1 MTQLIFRYDTEDYVN
16 EYAAEGILRAI
27 RPLDAAGITGC
38 FVITGKLIPA
48 LRKWGREDVIQALA
62 RHEIGTHTLGHSAHP
77 TINEYTDIEDF
88 DEALSRFLQEEN
100 TCIAILKE
108 AFGEDILMNATSA
121 PGNSV
126 SYVAQYGYAKLGI
139 REYLGGFTR
148 DEVRNRPVYFCNVIN
163 ASTSFC
169 LDTLYKLTREEMDG
183 VIDELAEKEV
193 AILCHHP
200 AMNMMCEFWDKV
212 NYDGVNT
219 PEEKWRESTRL
230 SEAEMTR
237 WSENY
242 RYFIERVKKDPR
254 FEIVTSEKI
263 EEKHFPV
270 RERVID
276 KEVLKQVRK
285 QIEERLFPVTAP
297 DSYSLCDLVF
307 ACRDLL
313 LGKEKHICGKSFGFL
328 SAPESITTP
337 VTLTREELIMAAKE
351 IFDTFLPV
359 VLHAGEKRI
368 GVSDFLRAALVLLTE
383 DIDTVTA
390 IPAPW
395 QIDLEEFPILAK
407 LNLKGSWVH
416 AKDFEDAYISSRSR
430 LQSYTI
436 RLPKNTNRM
445 IF

>member
-48 LRKWGREDVIQALA
+48 LRKWGREDVIRALA
-62 RHEIGTHTLGHSAHP
+62 RHEIGTHSLGHSAHP
-77 TINEYTDIEDF
+77 TINEYTDIADF

-100 TCIAILKE
+100 ACIAILKE
-108 AFGEDILMNATSA
+108 AFGEDIVINATSA

-126 SYVAQYGYAKLGI
+126 SYVAQYGYAELGI

-148 DEVRNRPVYFCNVIN
+148 DEVGNRPIYFCNVIN
-163 ASTSFC
+163 TSTSFC
-169 LDTLYKLTREEMDG
+169 LDTLYKLTRAEIDG
-183 VIDELAEKEV
+183 VIEELAGKAV

-200 AMNMMCEFWDKV
+200 AMNMLREFWDKV

-219 PEEKWRESTRL
+219 PEEEWRESARL
-230 SEAEMTR
+230 SEAETVT

-242 RYFIERVKKDPR
+242 AYFIEKVKNDPR

-263 EEKHFPV
+263 EERHFPV
-270 RERVID
+270 RDRVID
-276 KEVLKQVRK
+276 KAVLKQVRG
-285 QIEERLFPVTAP
+285 QIEESFFPVTVP

-313 LGKEKHICGKSFGFL
+313 LGKEKHICGKVFGFL
-328 SAPESITTP
+328 SAPESIVTP
-337 VTLTREELIMAAKE
+337 VTLTREELTTAAKE
-351 IFDTFLPV
+351 IPDTFLPT

-368 GVSDFLRAALVLLTE
+368 GVSDFLRATLVLLTE
-383 DIDTVTA
+383 NIDTVTA

-395 QIDLEEFPILAK
+395 QISLEEFPILEK

-416 AKDFEDAYISSRSR
+416 TKDFEDAYISSRSR